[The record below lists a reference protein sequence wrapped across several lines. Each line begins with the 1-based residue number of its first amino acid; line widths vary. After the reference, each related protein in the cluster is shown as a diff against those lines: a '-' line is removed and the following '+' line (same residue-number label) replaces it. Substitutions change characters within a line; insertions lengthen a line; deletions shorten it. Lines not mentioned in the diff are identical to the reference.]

1 MNPLLTKSQHKL
13 EAIDFSSFTEDD
25 YIPALEV
32 AVKTAKNNLEK
43 IKAEKNPTFKNVI
56 AAGESLSSELDA
68 IAEIY
73 YALYSA
79 DCSEKLSSISE
90 KISEMLTNFSNDVTL
105 DETYFEKIKSVYDNT
120 DKSKLTTEEKTVLEE
135 TYKGFVKNGAL
146 LNEKDKNT
154 LREID
159 QKLAKLG
166 LTFSEN
172 VRKATNKF
180 YLTIDNKDD
189 LKGMPEAVIEAA
201 QEEAKAKGEEG
212 KWVFTLQYPSY
223 VPFMTY
229 CQNRDLRKKMSDAAG
244 KKAFKDDFDNSEVV
258 MDIVRLRH
266 ERANLLG
273 YETHAHF
280 VLENRMAQSPDKVR
294 EFLRTIEDKS
304 ESAARRDYKKLED
317 LQFELDGIRDL
328 QRYDSA
334 YYSEILKKREL
345 SIDDEML
352 RPYFKLENVI
362 SGVFT
367 IASKLYGL
375 KFEEDNTIPKYH
387 PDVKTY
393 NVHYENGEY
402 VGLFYADFFPRET
415 KRPGAWMTTFRN
427 QGLQFGEV
435 KRPFVSIVCNF
446 TKPTSTKP
454 SLLTL
459 DEVSTLFH
467 EFGHALH
474 GLLSKCTYKSV
485 AGTNVYWDFVELP
498 SQIMENWVLEKE
510 ALDIFAIHYET
521 NEKMPSDLV
530 QKVKASN
537 NFLEGLATFRQ
548 LSFGMLD
555 MAWHS
560 TDPKTIN
567 DVQSLEEGIMKSYDL
582 YPRTGESNM
591 TTSFG
596 HLFAGGYS
604 AGYYSY
610 KWAEV
615 LDADAFE
622 YFQEKGIFSREVA
635 DKFRTNILERGGSEN
650 PMELYK
656 RFRGKEPSVDAL
668 LKRAGLQ

>member
-1 MNPLLTKSQHKL
+1 MNPLLKPSHLKY
-13 EAIDFSSFTEDD
+13 EAIDFNSFTEDD
-25 YIPALEV
+25 YLPALEI
-32 AVKTAKNNLEK
+32 AVKDAKENLEK
-43 IKAEKNPTFKNVI
+43 IKIEQNPTFENIIEK
-56 AAGESLSSELDA
+56 GETLSSSLDA

-79 DCSEKLSSISE
+79 HCTEKLSSISE
-90 KISEMLTNFSNDVTL
+90 KVSELLTNFSNDVTL
-105 DETYFEKIKSVYDNT
+105 DKTYFEKIKYVYENT
-120 DKSKLTTEEKTVLEE
+120 DKTKLTQEQKTVLEE

-146 LNEKDKNT
+146 LNEEDKNK
-154 LREID
+154 LRQID
-159 QKLAKLG
+159 QRLAKLG
-166 LTFSEN
+166 LKFSEN
-172 VRKATNKF
+172 VRLATNKF
-180 YLTIDNKDD
+180 YLLIDNEED

-201 QEEAKAKGEEG
+201 AEEAKGKGEEG
-212 KWVFTLQYPSY
+212 KWAFTLQFPSY
-223 VPFMTY
+223 LPFMTY
-229 CQNRDLRKKMSDAAG
+229 CQNRELRKKMNEAAS
-244 KKAFKDDFDNSEVV
+244 KKAFKDEFDNSEIV
-258 MDIVRLRH
+258 MDIVKLRH

-280 VLENRMAQSPDKVR
+280 VLENRMAKSPEKVR

-304 ESAARRDYKKLED
+304 KEAAKRDYKKLED
-317 LQFELDGIRDL
+317 LQFELEGIRDL
-328 QRYDSA
+328 QRYDST
-334 YYSEILKKREL
+334 YYSEILKRREL

-352 RPYFKLENVI
+352 RPYFKLENVVD
-362 SGVFT
+362 GVFK

-375 KFEEDNTIPKYH
+375 KFEEDNSIPKYH
-387 PDVKTY
+387 SDVKTY
-393 NVHYENGEY
+393 HVHYESGEY

-446 TKPTSTKP
+446 TKPTKTRP
-454 SLLTL
+454 SLLSL

-485 AGTNVYWDFVELP
+485 SGTNVYWDFVELP

-510 ALDIFAIHYET
+510 ALDLFAIHYQT
-521 NEKMPSDLV
+521 GEKMPLSLV
-530 QKVKASN
+530 EKIKASQT
-537 NFLEGLATFRQ
+537 FLEGLATFRQ

-560 TDPKTIN
+560 VDPKTIN
-567 DVQSLEEGIMKSYDL
+567 DVQSLEEGIMKNYDL
-582 YPRTGESNM
+582 YPRTGEMNM
-591 TTSFG
+591 STSFG

-622 YFQEKGIFSREVA
+622 FFQEKGIFNREVA
-635 DKFRTNILERGGSEN
+635 DKFRINILEKGGSED

-656 RFRGKEPSVDAL
+656 KFRGKEPSVDAL